1 MSKQRRDIL
10 LKWCSKEWPKKYI
23 TNGFG
28 IGLPTTYLIHIYL
41 GNQRCYFSY
50 QNMNIKRINQIPMCY
65 TDSRN
70 HLWPNTTYYI
80 GILTTISNTNKYKQI
95 WVALVISCT
104 IFCLL
109 VILTSWISFDK
120 MCLVTRTIA
129 VNSSVIDRW
138 IVQMWKLSVLIIWTL
153 KIMDL
158 KSKKRILLDLFQFVL
173 DRKITFM

>member
-1 MSKQRRDIL
+1 
-10 LKWCSKEWPKKYI
+10 
-23 TNGFG
+23 
-28 IGLPTTYLIHIYL
+28 
-41 GNQRCYFSY
+41 
-50 QNMNIKRINQIPMCY
+50 MCY

-70 HLWPNTTYYI
+70 HLWPNTTCYI
-80 GILTTISNTNKYKQI
+80 DILTTISNTNKYKQI

-138 IVQMWKLSVLIIWTL
+138 IVQMWKLSVLIIWTH
-153 KIMDL
+153 KIMA
-158 KSKKRILLDLFQFVL
+158 SKYKKAFQRTKKLFVFDLFQLVL
-173 DRKITFM
+173 DRKITFMYCHMTNKGIIFFLMIRTLRV

>member
-1 MSKQRRDIL
+1 
-10 LKWCSKEWPKKYI
+10 
-23 TNGFG
+23 
-28 IGLPTTYLIHIYL
+28 
-41 GNQRCYFSY
+41 
-50 QNMNIKRINQIPMCY
+50 MCY

-70 HLWPNTTYYI
+70 HLWPNTTCYI
-80 GILTTISNTNKYKQI
+80 DILTTISNTNKYKQI

-138 IVQMWKLSVLIIWTL
+138 IVQMWKLSVLIIWTH
-153 KIMDL
+153 KIMTSKCKKNRIGYVL
-158 KSKKRILLDLFQFVL
+158 KSDEVRTLVSRRYSENSFHTRARLCIPNTYSL
-173 DRKITFM
+173 MPWN